1 MIAYL
6 DSSVLARAYL
16 PDEDGHE
23 QAVTLLEDPH
33 VVTVTGTWSR
43 IEVSGALVRAARD
56 GRGDEE
62 GLLALLDEDLDV
74 DGPVTL
80 LAVPQEEL
88 EERALALVRA
98 HGLRAMDAWHLA
110 AAAEIGMTL
119 LEAGE
124 SMALATRD
132 GEQAR
137 LAEELGFV
145 LV

>member
-1 MIAYL
+1 M
-6 DSSVLARAYL
+6 
-16 PDEDGHE
+16 
-23 QAVTLLEDPH
+23 
-33 VVTVTGTWSR
+33 
-43 IEVSGALVRAARD
+43 
-56 GRGDEE
+56 
-62 GLLALLDEDLDV
+62 
-74 DGPVTL
+74 TL

-98 HGLRAMDAWHLA
+98 HGLRAMDASHLA